1 MVKIWAKAKDPQ
13 WRQRMRHAYT
23 IRFGQDLL
31 YLVAVGALGSLWFF
45 PHVFGGVFAELV
57 SDSEGGG
64 PFGNLVFVTTFCV
77 LGLALSALTSRA
89 WRWLRCRW
97 SRQDEPDPPPRATHR
112 SQHPWHIIRHHLSSR
127 QTWLNLA
134 GSLVAS
140 FVGLVTGLGTFLCFY
155 FILHSPRIL
164 EHFLISGT
172 LWWENTPLGSLLR
185 MNTMLDPSFWL
196 FRGYNLA
203 IVQFVV
209 VLAAI
214 LAMPWLLRFMAW
226 AHFRV
231 SKSVFTFDA
240 ANQKAEVRV
249 SEVESS
255 RASSRAA
262 QSEALQRLER
272 NIHDGPQQQL
282 VRLGID
288 VTRARKHAESEP
300 QAAVAILDE
309 CAERVQSVLT
319 DLRDLSRG
327 IAPPVLSDRGLVA
340 AARELAAQS
349 AIPTMVTAEIAA
361 GTAVPYFAE
370 ETAYFVISEALA
382 NANKHSGATSTT
394 VSVASDGDAAQQP
407 SQLVVRVIDN
417 GCGGAHQSKGR
428 GLAGLVD
435 RVAGAE
441 GTLLIDSPQNGPT
454 LVKATI
460 PCVW

>member
-1 MVKIWAKAKDPQ
+1 MS
-13 WRQRMRHAYT
+13 RAYT

-31 YLVAVGALGSLWFF
+31 YVASAGVLGCIFGVYYYFGSGILMVEYVLYGNFGDAVFDVVYAALLPLCFVLALPVARVSAWVWRWHRGLYTWSKPAAAQYNRAAAGASLWQQ
-45 PHVFGGVFAELV
+45 
-57 SDSEGGG
+57 
-64 PFGNLVFVTTFCV
+64 
-77 LGLALSALTSRA
+77 SRA
-89 WRWLRCRW
+89 FITDRQSWL
-97 SRQDEPDPPPRATHR
+97 DV
-112 SQHPWHIIRHHLSSR
+112 
-127 QTWLNLA
+127 A
-134 GSLVAS
+134 GSLVAC
-140 FVGLVTGLGTFLCFY
+140 FVGLVTGLGTFFCFY

-172 LWWENTPLGSLLR
+172 LWWENTPLGSFLR
-185 MNTMLDPSFWL
+185 MNMMLDPSFWI

-203 IVQFVV
+203 FFQFVGA
-209 VLAAI
+209 LAAI
-214 LAMPWLLRFMAW
+214 FATPWLVRFMAW

-231 SKSVFTFDA
+231 TKSVFTFDA
-240 ANQKAEVRV
+240 ANQQAEVRV

-255 RASSRAA
+255 RASFRAA

-349 AIPTMVTAEIAA
+349 AIPTMVTAEIDA

-382 NANKHSGATSTT
+382 NANKHSGATSIT